1 MATMTLQVPSAQVG
15 WFEQMVMSMGWS
27 FRREDT
33 VADDKKDVRVEAI
46 TPALR
51 RRINKAR
58 KEYAEG
64 QTISC
69 KTPQEMQQFFDSL

>member
-1 MATMTLQVPSAQVG
+1 MAIMTVQIPAAQAGPS
-15 WFEQMVMSMGWS
+15 
-27 FRREDT
+27 
-33 VADDKKDVRVEAI
+33 I

-64 QTISC
+64 QTIKC
-69 KTPQEMQQFFDSL
+69 RTKQEMQQFFDSL